1 MFWHMKD
8 SSPALGLELVC
19 SMSRDFSPFVSVVIP
34 TLQEGKYLRR
44 CLESLAKQSYTS
56 YETTIVDGGS
66 TDETIDIA
74 REFGTKIMPAP
85 GSTMVIARQI
95 GAEAAR
101 GEIIVGADADTYY
114 PEDHLARVVANF
126 ERDARIVA
134 VGGIGVFE
142 PEPWWCYWIWVA
154 TYFIYAT
161 IYRLTGSVIY
171 VAASNFSYKK
181 AAFEQI
187 GGYTTYLEVA
197 GDELDILAKLK
208 KAGKVAF
215 DRQLVVYPS
224 SRRARYGFFSYYLR
238 FGIIGYGFG
247 YLLARIFKRIVIKY
261 TPVR

>member
-1 MFWHMKD
+1 MAKD
-8 SSPALGLELVC
+8 I
-19 SMSRDFSPFVSVVIP
+19 SPFVSVVIP

-44 CLESLAKQSYTS
+44 TLESLARQSYPR
-56 YETTIVDGGS
+56 YEIIVVDGGS
-66 TDETIDIA
+66 TDETLDIA
-74 REFGTKIMPAP
+74 REFGTTIVPAP

-95 GAEAAR
+95 GAKAAR
-101 GEIIVGADADTYY
+101 GEIIAGADADTCY
-114 PEDHLARVVANF
+114 PEDHLARLVANF

-142 PEPWWCYWIWVA
+142 PEPWWCYRIWIA
-154 TYFIYAT
+154 TYFIYMA
-161 IYRLTGSVIY
+161 IYWLTGSVVY

-208 KAGKVAF
+208 KAGKVAL
-215 DRQLVVYPS
+215 DTQLVVYPS

-247 YLLARIFKRIVIKY
+247 YLLARVFKRIVIKY